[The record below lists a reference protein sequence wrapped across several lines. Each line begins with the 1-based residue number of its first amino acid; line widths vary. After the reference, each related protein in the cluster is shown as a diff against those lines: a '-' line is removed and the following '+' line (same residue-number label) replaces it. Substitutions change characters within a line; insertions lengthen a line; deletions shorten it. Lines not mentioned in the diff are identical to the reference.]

1 MCDFCSR
8 QAVANGCQVGRA
20 FASHRWNKEL
30 EIQMADEPDN
40 LVLVHLREIRAK
52 LEEHDRRFDKLDK
65 RLDDTHETAIFGVGL
80 AAMANHKLDRL
91 ADRTELLEGRVAK
104 LEVS

>member
-1 MCDFCSR
+1 
-8 QAVANGCQVGRA
+8 
-20 FASHRWNKEL
+20 
-30 EIQMADEPDN
+30 MADEPDN

-52 LEEHDRRFDKLDK
+52 LEEHDRRFDSMEKRFDKLDK